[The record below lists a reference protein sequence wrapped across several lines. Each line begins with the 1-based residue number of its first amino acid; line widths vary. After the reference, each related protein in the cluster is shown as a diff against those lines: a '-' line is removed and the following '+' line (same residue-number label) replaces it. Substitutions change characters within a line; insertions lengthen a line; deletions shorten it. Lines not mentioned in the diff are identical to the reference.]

1 MKNNYLIKLIFLIIG
16 LGLSNLN
23 ANYLDD
29 LNTHTCPSS
38 RANYD
43 ELGADQWYFYP
54 CQCTSYVA
62 WKLNQNGINFD
73 NSYEGVHWGNAEN
86 WDNAADNANISYDN
100 TPRVGDIAVW
110 DPWTGGAYAEGHVA
124 YVESVNSDGSV
135 NISEYNFGVPL
146 GYSTR
151 NNLRASHYIHIGNS
165 IEVYDFWIR
174 NPNEPIYTNG
184 TFDAQFK
191 LRNNGTENIHYD
203 AVAMAIHNP
212 DGTFNMDMMRE
223 DNVNILANGIFE
235 SDFVEV
241 TNMPSIAGN
250 YTVRVKVKEN
260 GTWRDLS
267 SQNITISSGGNPPPP
282 PASDTTWTTGAY
294 SNNAN
299 MSETLSISGASSL
312 TVTING
318 VTESGYDYITI
329 YNSSGQE
336 VERFSGSIN
345 ETLTVSGSS
354 IRAVL
359 TSDSSVTGSGVTVSI
374 SSN

>member
-110 DPWTGGAYAEGHVA
+110 DPWTGGAHAEGHVA

-151 NNLRASHYIHIGNS
+151 NNLRASHYIHIGTGGDTSWTTGAYSNNANMCQS
-165 IEVYDFWIR
+165 LAITNTSSAVNIQGETEQGYDYIT
-174 NPNEPIYTNG
+174 IYTESGVQASRFSG
-184 TFDAQFK
+184 TI
-191 LRNNGTENIHYD
+191 N
-203 AVAMAIHNP
+203 
-212 DGTFNMDMMRE
+212 
-223 DNVNILANGIFE
+223 E
-235 SDFVEV
+235 SV
-241 TNMPSIAGN
+241 TGFSGSS
-250 YTVRVKVKEN
+250 VRVCL
-260 GTWRDLS
+260 TSDS
-267 SQNITISSGGNPPPP
+267 SVTRSGVTVSITNEVHPTPTPTVTPTPTPTPIGG
-282 PASDTTWTTGAY
+282 TTWTTGAY

-359 TSDSSVTGSGVTVSI
+359 TSDSSVTRSGVTVSI
-374 SSN
+374 Y